1 MNRWIKISTG
11 PEREILIIKSIETRS
26 DLKRDLKIF
35 ASLLVKIFLSFP
47 KDLILFFF
55 LSSLPTLYHRN
66 IRPFNNIS
74 LVAGMRPKMKNH
86 YRAHQLSVWLRLVP
100 ELHRAGMEDVDSRH
114 NLFRG
119 HSDPNLYDGSVRP
132 DPLSRISEEF
142 KRKNVT
148 TEPPTTTDYN
158 AATCVSYIQTTN
170 LQNINNTGID
180 TLANLDAAGYVIKI
194 LNST

>member
-1 MNRWIKISTG
+1 MDKNINRTRTRNINNKIHRGKT
-11 PEREILIIKSIETRS
+11 KS

-66 IRPFNNIS
+66 IRPFNNVS

>member
-1 MNRWIKISTG
+1 
-11 PEREILIIKSIETRS
+11 
-26 DLKRDLKIF
+26 
-35 ASLLVKIFLSFP
+35 
-47 KDLILFFF
+47 
-55 LSSLPTLYHRN
+55 
-66 IRPFNNIS
+66 
-74 LVAGMRPKMKNH
+74 MKNH

-142 KRKNVT
+142 KKKNIT

-158 AATCVSYIQTTN
+158 AATCVSYIQSTN
-170 LQNINNTGID
+170 LQNVHNASTD
-180 TLANLDAAGYVIKI
+180 TLASLDAAGYVISNFGRRNENINKEPRYATPWPLYRFETLSMVSAKWYSQNCRSIKAHVTI
-194 LNST
+194 LLLSPNIMQKQLPLSANTFRFVLF

>member
-1 MNRWIKISTG
+1 MDKNINRTRTRNINNKIHRNKKRFEERFKDFCLVTRKNFSIL
-11 PEREILIIKSIETRS
+11 PERSYT
-26 DLKRDLKIF
+26 F
-35 ASLLVKIFLSFP
+35 FSF
-47 KDLILFFF
+47 
-55 LSSLPTLYHRN
+55 LPTLYHRN
-66 IRPFNNIS
+66 IRPFNNVS

>member
-1 MNRWIKISTG
+1 MDKNINRTRTRNINNKIHRDKT
-11 PEREILIIKSIETRS
+11 KS

-47 KDLILFFF
+47 KDLILFF

-66 IRPFNNIS
+66 IRPFNNVS

>member
-1 MNRWIKISTG
+1 
-11 PEREILIIKSIETRS
+11 
-26 DLKRDLKIF
+26 
-35 ASLLVKIFLSFP
+35 
-47 KDLILFFF
+47 
-55 LSSLPTLYHRN
+55 
-66 IRPFNNIS
+66 
-74 LVAGMRPKMKNH
+74 MRPKMKNH

-194 LNST
+194 SIPRNENVNNKESFHYLPYLWNNMAKFENQYIMYIIEVLFNESSMIEVFLWDLCFIIPFIDSQRIERDFERYR

>member
-1 MNRWIKISTG
+1 MDKNINRTRTRNINNKIHRDKT
-11 PEREILIIKSIETRS
+11 KS

-66 IRPFNNIS
+66 IRPFNNVS